1 MKKILSILALALVS
15 ASLAFGQDARGRVPE
30 TVVGDVLAAMPCEN
44 ATTLAENVRDLAAS
58 APATVELLAARLGE
72 QGTNA
77 LVEYALSSIATF
89 ISDPAQGRYKDA
101 VREGFAKGIS
111 AQSDPVNRQF
121 LLAQLRLFATADD
134 IDLFKQFV
142 TDPLAGPAALAT
154 IADLGG
160 RDTILDLALNDT
172 APKTA
177 LAGVIA
183 AQDWREAEPTLLR
196 WARSVTG
203 PVEKNAIAEALGRI
217 GGEASLGWLKDNS
230 LADYV
235 VALKNIPAKKAVK
248 AAKELLETG
257 NSGLQ
262 CAAAGIILEKD
273 TEKDA
278 LKVLQNILKSGDR
291 PLRNAALAAAAS
303 RFGADAVAP
312 VLTKAFAKLGDGA
325 KTDIVHWLGAHKT
338 GEATVLSGLDAP
350 GELGDAAV
358 RAAGLFGGS
367 PFARVSLLGQ
377 LAGDRAPL
385 ALTALKSL
393 ADDPFLPEVV
403 VSYLGN
409 PVNETQSDN
418 LMALASAKEMKAAA
432 PVILEKAAQGSAAA
446 VSALA
451 GVVRPEDADAVAAL
465 LRKAPAD
472 QVPALQDALS
482 AALHTLSPAEQTARV
497 QSLMGTDAPA
507 RFYPVLGGIG
517 TDEAAGILRGLAAAD
532 SAAKDALLAM
542 DNPTVLPDLLAS
554 AEEGNEA
561 SLAKYIDLLSTYEQD
576 ADRKRFGLS
585 EAIGLAKDPALRVLA
600 LDKLGGMP
608 MMKAFLLAARS
619 LDDTNADVRY
629 AAANAVRNI
638 ASKCTEEINYDDLK
652 RGLGKARALFA
663 STGDADDGYAVDE
676 IDKLLL
682 EAKPSPRSELTA
694 EEKARGF
701 EMLFDGTDLSKWHG
715 DLEGYTVV
723 NGAIYVSA
731 NYGATGNLYTNK
743 EYRNFV
749 YRFEFCFLEEGVN
762 NGVGIRTPENVD
774 AAYEG
779 MCELQIL
786 DHDASVYAGW
796 LQDYQVHGSIYGV
809 VPAKRLK
816 HKPLGEWSAEEI
828 IVEGD
833 HIKVTVNGE
842 VITDADVRKV
852 TKGHNVA
859 PDGSGKN
866 PYTIDGHDHPGMFNY
881 KGYISF
887 CGHGAGLKIR
897 NVRILDLGYKK

>member
-30 TVVGDVLAAMPCEN
+30 TVVGDVLAVMPCDN
-44 ATTLAENVRDLAAS
+44 AATLAQNVQDLVAS

-77 LVEYALSSIATF
+77 LVEYALSSIAAY
-89 ISDPAQGRYKDA
+89 ISDPANTKYKNA
-101 VREGFAKGIS
+101 VREGFAKGIT
-111 AQSDPVNRQF
+111 AQADPVNRQF
-121 LLAQLRLFATADD
+121 LLAQLRMFATKDD
-134 IDLFKQFV
+134 IDLFKKYV
-142 TDPLAGPAALAT
+142 SDNLAGPAALAT

-160 RDTILDLALNDT
+160 KETILALVESAA
-172 APKTA
+172 APKAA
-177 LAGVIA
+177 LADVIA
-183 AQDWREAEPTLLR
+183 DQGYTEAEPALLR
-196 WARSVTG
+196 WASAVAD
-203 PVEKNAIAEALGRI
+203 PVEKNAIAEALGRV
-217 GGEASLGWLKDNS
+217 GGEASLDWLKANS
-230 LADYV
+230 LSDYM
-235 VALKNIPAKKAVK
+235 VALQNIPASKAVK
-248 AAKELLETG
+248 AAKDILKSGT
-257 NSGLQ
+257 SGLQ
-262 CAAAGIILEKD
+262 CAAAEIIMNKD
-273 TEKDA
+273 TEKGA
-278 LKVLQNILKSGDR
+278 LKVLQNILKSEDR
-291 PLRNAALAAAAS
+291 PLRNAALTAATS

-312 VLTKAFAKLGDGA
+312 VLTKAFEKLGDGA
-325 KTDIVHWLGAHKT
+325 KTDIVNWLGANKT
-338 GEATVLSGLDAP
+338 GESVVLSVLNAP

-358 RAAGLFGGS
+358 RAIGLFGGS
-367 PFARVSLLGQ
+367 PFARVALLDQ
-377 LAGDRAPL
+377 LTGDRAPQ
-385 ALTALKSL
+385 ALNALKSL
-393 ADDPFLPEVV
+393 ANDPFLPDVV
-403 VSYLGN
+403 VSYLQN
-409 PVNETQSDN
+409 PLNETQLNN

-432 PVILEKAAQGSAAA
+432 PVVLEKAAQGSADA
-446 VSALA
+446 VAALA

-465 LRKAPAD
+465 IRKAPAD
-472 QVPALQDALS
+472 QVPALQKALS
-482 AALHTLSPAEQTARV
+482 AAVHTLTPEEQTKLV
-497 QSLMGTDAPA
+497 NNLMGSTAA
-507 RFYPVLGGIG
+507 SRFYPVLGGIG
-517 TDEAAGILRGLAAAD
+517 TDEAAGILRGLAATD

-542 DNPTVLPDLLAS
+542 DNPTIIPDLLAS

-561 SLAKYIDLLSTYEQD
+561 SLKKYIDLLSTYEQN
-576 ADRKRFGLS
+576 ADKKRLGLA
-585 EAIGLAKDPALRVLA
+585 EAIGLAKDPAIRVLA
-600 LDKLGGMP
+600 LNKLGEMP
-608 MMKAFLLAARS
+608 LMKAFLLAAKS
-619 LDDTNADVRY
+619 QDDTNADVRY
-629 AAANAVRNI
+629 AAANAVKNI

-652 RGLGKARALFA
+652 RGLDKARALFA

-676 IDKLLL
+676 IDKILLG
-682 EAKPSPRSELTA
+682 AKPSPRSELTA

-715 DLEGYTVV
+715 DMEGYTVV

-786 DHDASVYAGW
+786 DHDAPVYAGW
-796 LQDYQVHGSIYGV
+796 LRDYQVHGSIYGV

-816 HKPLGEWSAEEI
+816 HKPLGEWSTEEI
-828 IVEGD
+828 IVQGD

-897 NVRILDLGYKK
+897 NVRILELK

>member
-15 ASLAFGQDARGRVPE
+15 ATLAFGQDARGRVPE
-30 TVVGDVLAAMPCEN
+30 TVVGDVLAVMPCN
-44 ATTLAENVRDLAAS
+44 DAATLAQNVQDLVAS

-77 LVEYALSSIATF
+77 LTEYALSSIAAY
-89 ISDPAQGRYKDA
+89 ISDPANAKYKNA
-101 VREGFAKGIS
+101 VREGFAKGIA
-111 AQSDPVNRQF
+111 AQADPVNRQF
-121 LLAQLRLFATADD
+121 LLAQLRMFATKDD
-134 IDLFKQFV
+134 IGLYKQFV
-142 TDPLAGPAALAT
+142 NDPLAGPAALAT
-154 IADLGG
+154 IADIGG
-160 RDTILDLALNDT
+160 RDTIMDLALNDA

-177 LAGVIA
+177 LAGIIA
-183 AQDWREAEPTLLR
+183 AQGWREAEPTLLR
-196 WARSVTG
+196 WAKA
-203 PVEKNAIAEALGRI
+203 PADAVEKNAIAEALGRI

-230 LADYV
+230 LSDYM
-235 VALKNIPAKKAVK
+235 VALKNLPAKKAVK
-248 AAKELLETG
+248 AAKEILKTG
-257 NSGLQ
+257 TSGLQ
-262 CAAAGIILEKD
+262 CAAADVIMDNALAKEG
-273 TEKDA
+273 
-278 LKVLQNILKSGDR
+278 LKVLQDILKSDDR
-291 PLRNAALAAAAS
+291 PLRNAAIAAATKAY
-303 RFGADAVAP
+303 GVGAVAP
-312 VLTKAFAKLGDGA
+312 VLTGKFAKLSDGA
-325 KTDIVHWLGAHKT
+325 KVDVVNWLGANKQ
-338 GEATVLSGLDAP
+338 GMDTVLDNILQVD
-350 GELGDAAV
+350 ELGDAAV
-358 RAAGLFGGS
+358 RAAALLGGEN
-367 PFARVSLLGQ
+367 ACKELVTRLSLLGDD
-377 LAGDRAPL
+377 ASFN
-385 ALTALKSL
+385 ALKAFNGDISGPL
-393 ADDPFLPEVV
+393 VEMIKHPVELD
-403 VSYLGN
+403 VSHM
-409 PVNETQSDN
+409 DR
-418 LMALASAKEMKAAA
+418 LMELASVREVKAAA
-432 PVILEKAAQGSAAA
+432 PDVLELASKGVPYA
-446 VSALA
+446 VSALS
-451 GVVRPEDADAVAAL
+451 GVVEPEHTEAIATL
-465 LRKAPAD
+465 LRNAPES
-472 QVPALQDALS
+472 QVPAIQEALS
-482 AALHTLSPAEQTARV
+482 AAIHTLSPADQVAEVRA
-497 QSLMGTDAPA
+497 LMGTNAPA
-507 RFYPVLGGIG
+507 RFFPVLGGIG
-517 TDEAAGILRGLAAAD
+517 TDEAAGILRGLAAGDA
-532 SAAKDALLAM
+532 AAKDALLAM
-542 DNPTVLPDLLAS
+542 DNASVIPDLLAS

-561 SLAKYIDLLSTYEQD
+561 SLKKYINMLASHEENVDK
-576 ADRKRFGLS
+576 KRFGLA

-600 LDKLGGMP
+600 LNKLGDMP
-608 MMKAFLLAARS
+608 YMKTFLLAAQS

-629 AAANAVRNI
+629 AAANAVKNI
-638 ASKCTEEINYDDLK
+638 ASKCAEEINYDDFKAALE
-652 RGLGKARALFA
+652 KARALFA
-663 STGDADDGYAVDE
+663 ATGDADDGYAVDE
-676 IDKLLL
+676 INKMLL

-715 DLEGYTVV
+715 DKEGYTVV

-786 DHDASVYAGW
+786 DHDAPVYAGW
-796 LQDYQVHGSIYGV
+796 LRDYQVHGSIYGV

-816 HKPLGEWSAEEI
+816 HKPLGEWSTEEI

-897 NVRILDLGYKK
+897 NVRILDLGYTK